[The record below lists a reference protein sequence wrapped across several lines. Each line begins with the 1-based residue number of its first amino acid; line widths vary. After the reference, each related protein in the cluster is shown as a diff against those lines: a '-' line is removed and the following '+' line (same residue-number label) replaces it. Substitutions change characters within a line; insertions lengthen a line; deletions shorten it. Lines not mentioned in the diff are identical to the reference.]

1 MGHGGVTWDKSDFYF
16 EGYISE
22 NILNTFMHSFVKVSL
37 EPCLSVPLLP
47 FWVAHTERVKKHIW
61 KARIFCPMLTE
72 KKSEKLW
79 LGRYV
84 PIKVELWKKYHQ
96 CLKSDDDG
104 MQFDGFVG
112 PKMSEITKVFEIT
125 LQKKI

>member
-1 MGHGGVTWDKSDFYF
+1 MLYIWSTVKPCKMGHGGVTWDKSDFYF

-22 NILNTFMHSFVKVSL
+22 NILDTFMHSFVKVSL

-84 PIKVELWKKYHQ
+84 PIKVELWKKYH
-96 CLKSDDDG
+96 
-104 MQFDGFVG
+104 
-112 PKMSEITKVFEIT
+112 
-125 LQKKI
+125 